1 MKLNDRKYKEF
12 KLELKTDTWKSF
24 ITERLFSKFENGK
37 TNQQMLTDG
46 DDCFYVGAK
55 RDDNGIMLH
64 CAKDETLLTK
74 GNCIVF
80 ICNGQ
85 GSVGYANYMDVDFM
99 GTTDIVAGYNDNLNQ
114 YTGLFLATI
123 YSLERPKYS
132 FGRKWKTHLA
142 TTIVSLPVK
151 HNSDGSVFIDKT
163 HKYSDEGYVPD
174 WEFMENYI
182 KSLHHKPLTTKNKP
196 KHTFELNVSE
206 WKTFHVQRT
215 KQQSGLFE
223 IENCKCG
230 SAGELEDGNDINYI
244 GAKKSYNGVMRSV
257 TIDKNL
263 VSRGRGI
270 MFICDGEGS
279 VGYTNYMNEDFIG
292 STTTSIGY
300 DEALTEKNAMFLV
313 TVLDNEK
320 FKYSYGRKYRAHLI
334 DAVIN
339 LPIKH
344 NSDGSVFI
352 DKTYK
357 YSDEGYVPDWEFM
370 ENYIK
375 SLPYGDRLNG

>member
-1 MKLNDRKYKEF
+1 MSVEISNWKEF
-12 KLELKTDTWKSF
+12 RVGDLFDIHPTKTIEGVNAEMCNGGKTPLVVNQSYNNGVAGMCNFEPTERGGIITFSDTWEGNTFFYQPEDF
-24 ITERLFSKFENGK
+24 IGFAH
-37 TNQQMLTDG
+37 
-46 DDCFYVGAK
+46 V
-55 RDDNGIMLH
+55 
-64 CAKDETLLTK
+64 
-74 GNCIVF
+74 
-80 ICNGQ
+80 Q
-85 GSVGYANYMDVDFM
+85 GMYPK
-99 GTTDIVAGYNDNLNQ
+99 Q
-114 YTGLFLATI
+114 YITPKCMLFLCTMLDFDARGRFS
-123 YSLERPKYS
+123 Y
-132 FGRKWKTHLA
+132 GRKKRRDIIAEVRLK
-142 TTIVSLPVK
+142 LPAD
-151 HNSDGSVFIDKT
+151 NEDN
-163 HKYSDEGYVPD
+163 PD

-279 VGYTNYMNEDFIG
+279 VGYTNYMDEDFIG

-357 YSDEGYVPDWEFM
+357 YSEEGYVPDWEFM